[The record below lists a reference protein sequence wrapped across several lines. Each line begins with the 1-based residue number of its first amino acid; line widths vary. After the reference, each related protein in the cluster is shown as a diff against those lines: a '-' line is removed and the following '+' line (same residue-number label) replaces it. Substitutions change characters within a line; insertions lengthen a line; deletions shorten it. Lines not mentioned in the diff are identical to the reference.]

1 MSLRSAFAFP
11 LVVLGLVSVVGCGSS
26 ETATPVTDADVQDSS
41 ATDTAIDSSAD
52 ALADSTAEATPD
64 AIADGADAA
73 DGTSD
78 ATPDGTTDAADAAD
92 SAETASDGATEAAAD
107 AASETAPDAPASSCS
122 DGLKNGVE
130 TDVDCGGS
138 GICARCATG
147 KACAVNADCFS
158 GTCSGGLCVTLT
170 NGCNPATALD
180 LTGSTTAAVAFGG
193 TSGLAYVPACIRVK
207 VGTNVTFNGSFS
219 SHPLQGGTVAG
230 AVATPASTGPFAT
243 MTNTGTTATFTMS
256 ATGTFPYYCVAHA
269 TTANMMGAVFVVP

>member
-26 ETATPVTDADVQDSS
+26 ETATPVNDADVQDST
-41 ATDTAIDSSAD
+41 ANDTAMDSSAD
-52 ALADSTAEATPD
+52 TLADSSSEAAPD
-64 AIADGADAA
+64 AIADAAEAA

-78 ATPDGTTDAADAAD
+78 ATLDGAADA
-92 SAETASDGATEAAAD
+92 AETASDGATEAAAD
-107 AASETAPDAPASSCS
+107 AGDAASEAAPDAPAPSCS

-138 GICARCATG
+138 GTCARCATG
-147 KACAVNADCFS
+147 KTCAVNADCIS